1 MADELTERIGDARRT
16 LEQRS
21 DGHLPLP
28 LRRRV
33 RVAMGSGNA
42 AHGRR
47 LRLARRTAERV
58 LPRWRAERPG
68 DDRPGELI
76 ALAERVRAGEA
87 DGDEAM
93 HAVHDFTNDVYALLD
108 KEISEQAVNA
118 GMAAASLIVPAAWD
132 DDAERLDETA
142 DDQDSDGYDWET
154 AFYASMVDAPS
165 LPKEGVAE
173 HAEPRRAFWRW
184 YLDQAARPD

>member
-1 MADELTERIGDARRT
+1 MAGELAERIAEARRT
-16 LEQRS
+16 LEQRP

-33 RVAMGSGNA
+33 RAAMGSGVD
-42 AHGRR
+42 AHERR
-47 LRLARRTAERV
+47 LRLARRTAEHV

-68 DDRPGELI
+68 DERPDELI

-87 DGDEAM
+87 DREEAAHTAHRFM
-93 HAVHDFTNDVYALLD
+93 NDVYALLD
-108 KEISEQAVNA
+108 KEVSEPAVNA
-118 GMAAASLIVPAAWD
+118 AMAAERLIAVARWD
-132 DDAERLDETA
+132 DDAERLDET
-142 DDQDSDGYDWET
+142 DDDEDSDGYDWET

-165 LPKEGVAE
+165 LPKMGIAE

-184 YLDQAARPD
+184 YLERAVPEA

>member
-1 MADELTERIGDARRT
+1 MAGELAERVAEARRT
-16 LEQRS
+16 VEQRP

-28 LRRRV
+28 LRLRLRA
-33 RVAMGSGNA
+33 AMGSGE
-42 AHGRR
+42 RR
-47 LRLARRTAERV
+47 LRLARRSAEHV

-76 ALAERVRAGEA
+76 ALAERIRAGEA
-87 DGDEAM
+87 DGDAARHTA
-93 HAVHDFTNDVYALLD
+93 HAFMNDVYALLGV
-108 KEISEQAVNA
+108 EISEPALNA
-118 GMAAASLIVPAAWD
+118 AMAAQRLITEARYD
-132 DDAERLDETA
+132 DVTERLDET
-142 DDQDSDGYDWET
+142 DDDEDRDAFEWET

-165 LPKEGVAE
+165 LPKMGVAE

>member
-1 MADELTERIGDARRT
+1 MSGELPDRIAEAERA
-16 LEQRS
+16 LEQRP

-33 RVAMGSGNA
+33 RAAMGS
-42 AHGRR
+42 HEHR

-68 DDRPGELI
+68 DERPDELI

-87 DGDEAM
+87 DREE
-93 HAVHDFTNDVYALLD
+93 AVHTAHNFMNDVYALLD
-108 KEISEQAVNA
+108 EEVSEPAVNA
-118 GMAAASLIVPAAWD
+118 AMAAERLIAAARWD
-132 DDAERLDETA
+132 DDAERLDET
-142 DDQDSDGYDWET
+142 DDDDDSDGYDWET
-154 AFYASMVDAPS
+154 AFYASLVDAPS

-173 HAEPRRAFWRW
+173 HVEPRRAFWRW